1 MFVRVDDRRI
11 VKNRIHFDFRPDD
24 QRAEVERLVKMGARH
39 VDIGQGEQSFYIRI
53 YSKLRVQVDVEH
65 AGPDLFSKTEICEEC
80 IVALG
85 LQRVGMPGR
94 VHGKPDVAIPGGVPD
109 VAAGFLADF
118 ARIPAGARSPL
129 VRKPLKGIKA
139 ILNTVFERVAQGCG
153 GEGRLVPDPD
163 LLSSRFHNHKYR
175 DQILWGPLIR
185 TRI

>member
-1 MFVRVDDRRI
+1 M
-11 VKNRIHFDFRPDD
+11 
-24 QRAEVERLVKMGARH
+24 
-39 VDIGQGEQSFYIRI
+39 
-53 YSKLRVQVDVEH
+53 DVEH

-175 DQILWGPLIR
+175 DQILWGLSLEHGFER
-185 TRI
+185 NHR